1 MSRFCWIL
9 IFDVETGKVVK
20 IREYLN
26 TALVKEAVEGVG
38 IGRLIEKDYMEVG
51 Q

>member
-26 TALVKEAVEGVG
+26 TVLVKEAVEGWG
-38 IGRLIEKDYMEVG
+38 LGG
-51 Q
+51 

>member
-26 TALVKEAVEGVG
+26 IALVEEAAEGWELG
-38 IGRLIEKDYMEVG
+38 GGL
-51 Q
+51 